1 VGWDIASSLQKC
13 HQLMPNML
21 WDAHHFGF
29 ITKLGIMNIKK
40 NQNMGFFDFLNIKK
54 NIDVINKIKE

>member
-1 VGWDIASSLQKC
+1 
-13 HQLMPNML
+13 MPNML

-54 NIDVINKIKE
+54 NIDIINKIKE